1 MSFVYIYYIVY
12 IYIYI
17 YIYIYTS
24 YIYISDE
31 IKIKEESISA
41 SRRSSL
47 LTTEMTNFSQDNEIA
62 RDSRDRRS
70 DLRSIEIISEKIT
83 TRSSNHTW
91 MSWIRII
98 RYNRKRRYSTILLY
112 VLWHRISY
120 FARAIHQE
128 MVQFK
133 GAN

>member
-24 YIYISDE
+24 YILLSDE
-31 IKIKEESISA
+31 IKINEESISA